1 MTGAFGR
8 PFQLNCFDMLKRV
21 VLILLTFLPL
31 VSSAQNKDG
40 IKIEFE
46 KLYWLNGIWSQTN
59 ITKPGKALV
68 EQWTKSG
75 DYEMK
80 GQATTTQNG
89 DTVYVERI
97 TLLIKDN
104 SIYYVADV
112 PQNKQPVYFKLTSVT
127 ANGFVCENPEHDFPK
142 KITYDLTGNQL
153 KATISGNG
161 KSFDYLYVKKD

>member
-1 MTGAFGR
+1 MI
-8 PFQLNCFDMLKRV
+8 KRA
-21 VLILLTFLPL
+21 VLIILSILPL
-31 VSSAQNKDG
+31 VSLSQNKDG
-40 IKIEFE
+40 IKAEFE
-46 KLYWLNGIWSQTN
+46 KLYWLNGVWNQTN

-68 EQWTKSG
+68 EQWSKSG

-112 PQNKQPVYFKLTSVT
+112 PQNKQPVYFKLTSIA
-127 ANGFVCENPEHDFPK
+127 ANGLVCENPEHDFPK
-142 KITYDLTGNQL
+142 KITYALTGSQL

>member
-1 MTGAFGR
+1 
-8 PFQLNCFDMLKRV
+8 MLKHIALITLIMLPV
-21 VLILLTFLPL
+21 V
-31 VSSAQNKDG
+31 VSAQNKDG
-40 IKIEFE
+40 IKAEFE
-46 KLYWLNGIWSQTN
+46 RLYWLNGGWTQTN

-89 DTVYVERI
+89 DTVYIERI

-104 SIYYVADV
+104 AIYYVADV
-112 PQNKQPVYFKLTSVT
+112 PQNKQSIFFKLTSIT
-127 ANGFVCENPEHDFPK
+127 ENGFVCENPEHDFPK
-142 KITYDLTGNQL
+142 RISYTLTGTQL
-153 KATISGNG
+153 KATISGDG

>member
-1 MTGAFGR
+1 
-8 PFQLNCFDMLKRV
+8 MLKRIALIT
-21 VLILLTFLPL
+21 LILLPL

-40 IKIEFE
+40 IKTEFE
-46 KLYWLNGIWSQTN
+46 KLYWLNGIWNQTN

-75 DYEMK
+75 DYEMR
-80 GQATTTQNG
+80 GQATTTQNSN
-89 DTVYVERI
+89 TVYVERI

-104 SIYYVADV
+104 TIFYVADV
-112 PQNKQPVYFKLTSVT
+112 PQNKQPIYFKLTSIT

-142 KITYDLTGNQL
+142 KIAYELSGSQL

-161 KSFDYLYVKKD
+161 KSFDYLYVRKD

>member
-1 MTGAFGR
+1 MF
-8 PFQLNCFDMLKRV
+8 KR
-21 VLILLTFLPL
+21 LILIALVILPF
-31 VSSAQNKDG
+31 VSLAQNKNG
-40 IKIEFE
+40 IKAEFE
-46 KLYWLNGIWSQTN
+46 KLYWLNGTWNQTN

-68 EQWTKSG
+68 ERWTKSG
-75 DYEMK
+75 DYEIR

-89 DTVYVERI
+89 DTVYVEHT

-112 PQNKQPVYFKLTSVT
+112 PQNRQPVYFKLISIN
-127 ANGFVCENPEHDFPK
+127 ANGFACENPEHDFPK
-142 KITYDLTGNQL
+142 KITYELTGSQL